1 MVTVVVLR
9 FYLRDYNRH
18 HDFTYK
24 EYIREDG
31 KIQSMDGKDKVLKK
45 RDLYAKEHLMD
56 FFSNISLPDGVVSN
70 YIEKDNYIEFVFDD
84 TVYSALIDGGNWEEI
99 KQELNRQKENKLK
112 ESHRIKELERQDSLT
127 RLYNKEYSRRIIE
140 EFLSA
145 SERKSHHALM
155 IVDIDNFQVVNE
167 NLGYL
172 FGDTVLVNIAESLG
186 KIFYDTDIAG
196 RIGGDEFLIFL
207 KDVASLEL
215 LKDKAE
221 EIYSVIRNTYTGENT
236 DYTMSCSIGIGVY
249 PGDGEDFLQLFMKAD
264 AALIHTRESHKNFY
278 GFYHDIEDSSGY
290 IDEDCYNKYKITK
303 TRAYGSNNF
312 DKEITAFAFD
322 IMSRTKD
329 VGSAINLLLNK
340 VRAQFD
346 CNHICILENSLNSSN
361 FNITYLS
368 CKDGI
373 KPENNKLNNF
383 ISEIEDYTY
392 KFDENGIYY
401 IQNVNEI
408 KEESDK
414 SVLNSL
420 GIQALLHCGIF
431 ENGNLKGCVSLHDCE
446 KPRYWTQYEIDS
458 LVTITKIIS
467 SYLLKMRASER
478 ASQQLYIITNYDAL
492 TGLPTLHKFK
502 RDAKKLMEE
511 HPEQKYAIIYS
522 DINQFKYINDTLGY
536 DIGDKILCD
545 FAALISCEETKDRR
559 LCRISEDNFLAV
571 APFEDEDT
579 IRDVILSV
587 NERFNV
593 MQKAKYPG
601 NKFVVATGVA
611 LVDDSEDITVAID
624 NAKLARKSIKNSPKT
639 ACKFF
644 DYSMK
649 IMLQREAEITNSME
663 QALKNGEFI
672 VYLQPKVG
680 LKDNNLVG
688 AEALV
693 RWKKKDGSLIPPSDF
708 IPLFERNGF
717 VVNLDFYIY
726 EEVCKLLE
734 SWIKN
739 GLPVCPISVNVSRIH
754 LNDED
759 FVNEIKR
766 LVDNYKIPYHLLELE
781 LTESIFLNNAEA
793 ALSTMKKLRK
803 LGFGVSIDDFGAG
816 YSSLNLLK
824 NMETDVIKLDKE
836 FFGQGD
842 MQKEEQIIVSSIIS
856 MAKQLNMKVLSEGVE
871 TQTQSDFLKTV
882 LCDMAQGYLYSKP
895 VPVEEFE
902 DLMKQIQ
909 SNNYI
914 I

>member
-1 MVTVVVLR
+1 
-9 FYLRDYNRH
+9 
-18 HDFTYK
+18 
-24 EYIREDG
+24 
-31 KIQSMDGKDKVLKK
+31 MDGNDKILRKRNLYTKDQ
-45 RDLYAKEHLMD
+45 LMD
-56 FFSNISLPDGVVSN
+56 FFSHISLPDGVISN
-70 YIEKDNYIEFVFDD
+70 YIEKDNYIEFVYEN
-84 TVYSALIDGGNWEEI
+84 TIYSALIDGANWEEI
-99 KQELNRQKENKLK
+99 KQEMFRQKERKLM
-112 ESHRIKELERQDSLT
+112 ESYRIKEMEKQDSLT
-127 RLYNKEYSRRIIE
+127 KLFNKEYTRRIIE
-140 EFLSA
+140 KFLMT
-145 SERKSHHALM
+145 SEQNSHHALM

-172 FGDTVLVNIAESLG
+172 FGDTVLVNIAESLR

-207 KDVASLEL
+207 KNVESPEL

-221 EIYSVIRNTYTGENT
+221 EIYSVFRNTYTGENT

-249 PGDGEDFLQLFMKAD
+249 PNDGLDFMQLFMKAD
-264 AALIHTRESHKNFY
+264 AALIHTRERHKRFY
-278 GFYHDIEDSSGY
+278 GFYQDIQNTSNY
-290 IDEDCYNKYKITK
+290 IDHDCYEKYKITK

-329 VGSAINLLLNK
+329 VNSAINLLLNK

-346 CNHICILENSLNSSN
+346 CNHICILENSISNSN
-361 FNITYLS
+361 LNITYLS

-373 KPENNKLNNF
+373 KPEKDKLNIF
-383 ISEIEDYTY
+383 ITKLQDNAR
-392 KFDENGIYY
+392 KFNENGIFL
-401 IQNVNEI
+401 ISNVNEAI
-408 KEESDK
+408 SDK
-414 SVLNSL
+414 DKNILDSL
-420 GIQALLHCGIF
+420 EIQALLQCGIF
-431 ENGNLKGCVSLHDCE
+431 ENGNLKGCVSIHDCE

-467 SYLLKMRASER
+467 SYLLKLRASER
-478 ASQQLYIITNYDAL
+478 ASAQLYKIKNYDVL

-502 RDAKKLMEE
+502 KDVIQLLAD
-511 HPEQKYAIIYS
+511 HPEQNYAIIYS
-522 DINQFKYINDTLGY
+522 DITQFKYINDTLGY

-545 FAALISCEETKDRR
+545 FAQLLTANGTKDIGFSRV
-559 LCRISEDNFLAV
+559 SEDNFLAAV
-571 APFEDEDT
+571 PIKEEEELNSQIMA
-579 IRDVILSV
+579 I
-587 NERFNV
+587 NEQFNI
-593 MQKAKYPG
+593 MQRAKYPG
-601 NKFVVATGVA
+601 NKFIVASGVA
-611 LVDDSEDITVAID
+611 LIEPGEDITIAID
-624 NAKLARKSIKNSPKT
+624 NANVARKSIKNSPKT

-644 DYSMK
+644 DHNMK
-649 IMLQREAEITNSME
+649 IQLQREAEITNSME

-672 VYLQPKVG
+672 VYLQPKIG
-680 LKDNNLVG
+680 LEDNNLVG

-693 RWKKKDGSLIPPSDF
+693 RWKKKDGTLIPPNDF

-726 EEVCKLLE
+726 EEVCKLIR
-734 SWIKN
+734 SWIDT
-739 GLPVCPISVNVSRIH
+739 GMPVVPISVNVSRIH

-759 FVNEIKR
+759 FVNEIKK
-766 LVDNYKIPYHLLELE
+766 LVDHYQIPCYLLELE
-781 LTESIFLNNAEA
+781 LTESIFLSNAEA
-793 ALSTMKKLRK
+793 ALTTMKKLRN

-842 MQKEEQIIVSSIIS
+842 MLKEEQIIVSSIIS

-882 LCDMAQGYLYSKP
+882 LCDMAQGYLYSRP

-902 DLMKQIQ
+902 TLIKEI
-909 SNNYI
+909 YKK
-914 I
+914 

>member
-1 MVTVVVLR
+1 
-9 FYLRDYNRH
+9 
-18 HDFTYK
+18 
-24 EYIREDG
+24 
-31 KIQSMDGKDKVLKK
+31 MDGKDKVLKK
-45 RDLYAKEHLMD
+45 RNLYTKEQLMD
-56 FFSNISLPDGVVSN
+56 FFSKISLPDGVISN
-70 YIEKDNYIEFVFDD
+70 YIEKDNYIELIYDD
-84 TVYSALIDGGNWEEI
+84 TIYSVLIDGGNWEEI
-99 KQELNRQKENKLK
+99 KQELNRQKENRLK

-127 RLYNKEYSRRIIE
+127 RLCNKEYSRRTIE
-140 EFLSA
+140 EFLSV
-145 SERKSHHALM
+145 SQQNSHHALM

-207 KDVASLEL
+207 KDVANLQV

-221 EIYSVIRNTYTGENT
+221 EIYSVFHNTYTGENR
-236 DYTMSCSIGIGVY
+236 DYPLSCSIGIGVY
-249 PGDGEDFLQLFMKAD
+249 PSDGQDFMQLFMKAD
-264 AALIHTRESHKNFY
+264 AALIHTRDRHKDFY
-278 GFYHDIEDSSGY
+278 GFYHDIEDSSRY
-290 IDEDCYNKYKITK
+290 IDCDCYNKYKIEK

-329 VGSAINLLLNK
+329 VNSAINLLLNK
-340 VRAQFD
+340 VRAQFN
-346 CNHICILENSLNSSN
+346 CNHICILENSSSSLN

-368 CKDGI
+368 SKDGI
-373 KPENNKLNNF
+373 KPEKNKLNNF
-383 ISEIEDYTY
+383 ISEIKDYTN

-401 IQNVNEI
+401 IQNVSEI
-408 KEESDK
+408 KEEKDK
-414 SVLNSL
+414 YLLDSL

-431 ENGNLKGCVSLHDCE
+431 ENGNLKGCVSIHDCE

-467 SYLLKMRASER
+467 SYLLKLRASER
-478 ASQQLYIITNYDAL
+478 ANRQLYIITNYDAL

-502 RDAKKLMEE
+502 NDVRQLLDE
-511 HPEQKYAIIYS
+511 HPGQKYAIIYS

-545 FAALISCEETKDRR
+545 FAALLSCNGTKDSGV
-559 LCRISEDNFLAV
+559 CRITEDIFLAV
-571 APFEDEDT
+571 SPFEEEESLYE
-579 IRDVILSV
+579 IILSI
-587 NERFNV
+587 NEQFNV

-611 LVDDSEDITVAID
+611 LIDDTEDITVAID
-624 NAKLARKSIKNSPKT
+624 NANVARKSIKNSPKT

-644 DYSMK
+644 DYTMK
-649 IMLQREAEITNSME
+649 IKMQREAEITNSME

-680 LKDNNLVG
+680 LKDSNLVG

-693 RWKKKDGSLIPPSDF
+693 RWKKKDGALIPPCDF

-726 EEVCKLLE
+726 EEVCKLLD

-739 GLPVCPISVNVSRIH
+739 KLPVCPISVNVSRIH

-759 FVNEIKR
+759 FVNEIKK
-766 LVDNYKIPYHLLELE
+766 LVDHYKIPYHLLELE

-842 MQKEEQIIVSSIIS
+842 MQKEEQIIVASIIS

-902 DLMKQIQ
+902 NLMKEIQ
-909 SNNYI
+909 NNNYI